1 MTIERAAARLRKKR
15 MTREQPPQEAVIP
28 PRGTRFAIYRVT
40 TDVRTGEETRRSLV
54 DTKRVFEVAQG
65 AALARNISEESDD
78 IFVVVREEV

>member
-1 MTIERAAARLRKKR
+1 
-15 MTREQPPQEAVIP
+15 VIP
-28 PRGTRFAIYRVT
+28 SRGIRFAIYRVT

-78 IFVVVREEV
+78 FFVVVREEV